1 MSKLISVFIL
11 IFPIMIIA
19 FTIVDFQSEPIVNY
33 DNEKISIKAPLCSE
47 ESIYY
52 SDINEVNYINQF
64 DFGKKVKGQFNKNY
78 TAGWFNNT
86 EYGDYYLISCN
97 DVEDSRYLYIK
108 SNDKVFEYS
117 ANGRPLVTVE
127 KSTQYAKQVHLTK
140 KLNTVGSPF

>member
-1 MSKLISVFIL
+1 MSKKMSKLISVFIL

-64 DFGKKVKGQFNKNY
+64 DFGKKVKGQFNENY

-108 SNDKVFEYS
+108 SNDKVFI
-117 ANGRPLVTVE
+117 
-127 KSTQYAKQVHLTK
+127 
-140 KLNTVGSPF
+140 LNVKMAEVFSKINTLSK

>member
-1 MSKLISVFIL
+1 MSKKMSKLISVFIL

-52 SDINEVNYINQF
+52 SEINEIKYIDQF
-64 DFGKKVKGQFNKNY
+64 DFGKKVKGQFNENY

-108 SNDKVFEYS
+108 SNDKVFILNVKMAEVFS
-117 ANGRPLVTVE
+117 KANTLS
-127 KSTQYAKQVHLTK
+127 K
-140 KLNTVGSPF
+140 

>member
-1 MSKLISVFIL
+1 
-11 IFPIMIIA
+11 MIIA

-108 SNDKVFEYS
+108 SNDKVSEYS

>member
-1 MSKLISVFIL
+1 MSKKMSKLISVFIL

-108 SNDKVFEYS
+108 SNDKVFI
-117 ANGRPLVTVE
+117 
-127 KSTQYAKQVHLTK
+127 
-140 KLNTVGSPF
+140 

>member
-1 MSKLISVFIL
+1 MSKKMSKLISVFIL

-19 FTIVDFQSEPIVNY
+19 FTIVDFQSEPVVNY

-52 SDINEVNYINQF
+52 SDITEIKHIDQF

-108 SNDKVFEYS
+108 SNDKVFILNVKMAEVFS
-117 ANGRPLVTVE
+117 KIN
-127 KSTQYAKQVHLTK
+127 TQSK
-140 KLNTVGSPF
+140 

>member
-1 MSKLISVFIL
+1 MSKKMSKLISVFIL

-33 DNEKISIKAPLCSE
+33 DNEKISIKAPLCGE

-97 DVEDSRYLYIK
+97 DVEDSGYLYIK
-108 SNDKVFEYS
+108 SNDKVFI
-117 ANGRPLVTVE
+117 
-127 KSTQYAKQVHLTK
+127 
-140 KLNTVGSPF
+140 LNVKMDEVFSKINTLSK

>member
-1 MSKLISVFIL
+1 MLPEALENVKKIEQINFCFHSYFSY
-11 IFPIMIIA
+11 
-19 FTIVDFQSEPIVNY
+19 Y

-52 SDINEVNYINQF
+52 SNINEIKYIDQF
-64 DFGKKVKGQFNKNY
+64 DFGKKVKGQVNKNY

-108 SNDKVFEYS
+108 SDDKVFIFNVKITEVFS
-117 ANGRPLVTVE
+117 
-127 KSTQYAKQVHLTK
+127 QI
-140 KLNTVGSPF
+140 NTLSK

>member
-1 MSKLISVFIL
+1 
-11 IFPIMIIA
+11 MIIA
-19 FTIVDFQSEPIVNY
+19 FTIVDFQSEPVVNY

-52 SDINEVNYINQF
+52 SDINDIKYIDQC

-97 DVEDSRYLYIK
+97 NVEDSKYLYIK
-108 SNDKVFEYS
+108 SNDKVFI
-117 ANGRPLVTVE
+117 
-127 KSTQYAKQVHLTK
+127 
-140 KLNTVGSPF
+140 LNVKMAEVFSKINTLSK

>member
-1 MSKLISVFIL
+1 M
-11 IFPIMIIA
+11 
-19 FTIVDFQSEPIVNY
+19 VNY

-52 SDINEVNYINQF
+52 SDINEIKYIDQF

-97 DVEDSRYLYIK
+97 DVEDSKYLYIK
-108 SNDKVFEYS
+108 SNDKVFIFNVKMAEVFSKTNTLLLLYNNTS
-117 ANGRPLVTVE
+117 ERFYFIRNIFKGEPPVSSPLN
-127 KSTQYAKQVHLTK
+127 Y
-140 KLNTVGSPF
+140 F